1 MVGSNRLAVTTRVA
15 LVVLAGCGSR
25 TATPIPHGRPGVQL
39 VRCTPATPPPQATDA
54 VEKETRGTARASFS
68 VGGRITVGKKPS
80 LTFGTPSVTGPIT
93 PDEVSAA
100 ARGKQADVLACF
112 GAEAKAL
119 SRVAVVYRLG
129 VGSDGAVVSVDSSAG
144 TFSGPLDACVRRS
157 LRMLKLPSKGSPST
171 FGLPLVYDSTGTFAV
186 PESSDGPALEPDP
199 WTPFALV
206 DSATKASAVGAARA
220 TEAALR
226 TRVAA
231 IDKCF
236 ANPAST
242 GSLRILLELD
252 ISGELTTVRAGG
264 IGDKDGE
271 TCAAKS
277 LSGLHVMT
285 PAQEHVEISCD
296 LSRGDA
302 APWRVSPAA
311 GYQVI
316 EVDARGLKHGTEVV
330 VPGVSEPEPLPAD
343 IYVVVARPDTLGG
356 MLQLALMWARDS
368 SAVVLAVGDGK
379 AAPVFLGMG
388 NAAPSE
394 EGDAEALRPAIRV
407 GKQYATGCIGR
418 ATHKASVT
426 SSVELGGLMQKLAA
440 RCRTLHCAP
449 TMVVAIDTD
458 AVAKDL
464 LEVAGAARR
473 NGFDRVLF
481 GGSELGCT
489 AEPKKKG
496 TDSDIAPDFE

>member
-1 MVGSNRLAVTTRVA
+1 MRFTTL
-15 LVVLAGCGSR
+15 LVVLALGACGSR
-25 TATPIPHGRPGVQL
+25 GVTPTPRGRTGVQL
-39 VRCTPATPPPQATDA
+39 VRCTPATPPPQAGDA
-54 VEKETRGTARASFS
+54 VEKESSRGGGGFS
-68 VGGRITVGKKPS
+68 VGGRITVGKKPT
-80 LTFGTPSVTGPIT
+80 LTFGTPSVSGSIT
-93 PDEVSAA
+93 AEEVTVA
-100 ARGKQADVLACF
+100 ARAKHAELFACF

-119 SRVAVVYRLG
+119 PRVAVVYRLAIG
-129 VGSDGAVVSVDSSAG
+129 ADGAVASVDSSAG
-144 TFSGPLDACVRRS
+144 ALSGPLDACIRRS
-157 LRMLKLPSKGSPST
+157 FRALKLPAKGVPSMVN
-171 FGLPLVYDSTGTFAV
+171 LPLVYDTTGTFAV
-186 PESSDGPALEPDP
+186 PDPEDAPTVDPDP
-199 WTPFALV
+199 WTPFAL
-206 DSATKASAVGAARA
+206 DNRAITATAIGAARA

-226 TRVAA
+226 TRVTA

-242 GSLRILLELD
+242 GSLRILLDLD
-252 ISGELTTVRAGG
+252 IAGELSSVRAGG

-271 TCAAKS
+271 VCAAKS
-277 LSGLHVMT
+277 LAGLRVMT

-316 EVDARGLKHGTEVV
+316 EIDARGLKHGAEVV
-330 VPGVSEPEPLPAD
+330 VPGVSEPDPLPAD
-343 IYVVVARPDTLGG
+343 TYVVVARPDTLGG
-356 MLQLALMWARDS
+356 MLQLALMWARDAT
-368 SAVVLAVGDGK
+368 AVMLAVGDGK

-394 EGDAEALRPAIRV
+394 ESDGEALRPAIRV
-407 GKQYATGCIGR
+407 GKHFATGCIGR

-449 TMVVAIDTD
+449 TLVIAIDSD

-473 NGFDRVLF
+473 GGFDRVLF
-481 GGSELGCT
+481 GGAELGCT
-489 AEPKKKG
+489 AEPRKKG
-496 TDSDIAPDFE
+496 TDTDLAPDFE